1 MLKKQSLTFKCQEM
15 SNHKRNSEEKDKVSD
30 FEVWSDHF
38 MVAALFIFLVLLGFI
53 M

>member
-1 MLKKQSLTFKCQEM
+1 M
-15 SNHKRNSEEKDKVSD
+15 STQKRDSEDKDKVTD

-38 MVAALFIFLVLLGFI
+38 LVVALFIFLVLLGFI